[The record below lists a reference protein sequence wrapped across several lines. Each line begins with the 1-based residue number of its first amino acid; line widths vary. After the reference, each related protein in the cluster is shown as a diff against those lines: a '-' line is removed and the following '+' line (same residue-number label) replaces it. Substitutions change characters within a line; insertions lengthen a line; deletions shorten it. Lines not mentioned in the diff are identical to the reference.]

1 MPSRFRSAFE
11 ARFARD
17 LRERK
22 IRSAYEAYK
31 IRYVPK
37 TRLYTPDFYV
47 KDFDFYV
54 ETKGR
59 FVSSDRAKHLLI
71 KEQHPDLDIRFIFMN
86 DKIRLEKRSKTTYGD
101 WCNKHDFKY
110 AVNRLPEEW
119 MKI

>member
-1 MPSRFRSAFE
+1 MPSSFSSAFE

-22 IRSAYEAYK
+22 IESAYEADK

-37 TRLYTPDFYV
+37 TRLYTPDFYIASHN
-47 KDFDFYV
+47 FYV

-71 KEQHPDLDIRFIFMN
+71 KEQHPDLDIRFIFMD
-86 DKIRLEKRSKTTYGD
+86 DKIRLDKRSKTTYGG
-101 WCNKHDFKY
+101 WCDKYDFKY
-110 AVNRLPEEW
+110 AVNRLPDEW
-119 MKI
+119 IKI

>member
-17 LRERK
+17 LHNRK
-22 IRSAYEAYK
+22 IKSEYESEK

-37 TRLYTPDFYV
+37 TKLYTPDFYITSHN
-47 KDFDFYV
+47 FYV

-71 KEQHPDLDIRFIFMN
+71 KEQHPDLDIRFIFMD
-86 DKIRLEKRSKTTYGD
+86 DKIRLDKRSKTTYGG
-101 WCNKHDFKY
+101 WCDKYDFKY
-110 AVNRLPEEW
+110 AVNRLPDEW
-119 MKI
+119 IKI